1 VELILTLEEANK
13 KEYEDKKFLA
23 ALQGVDLDENNSS
36 GAKTFED
43 IRREALGDDPATNDV
58 ANLKGSLARQEG
70 FGVGQGLMYEEWDA
84 RA

>member
-1 VELILTLEEANK
+1 M
-13 KEYEDKKFLA
+13 
-23 ALQGVDLDENNSS
+23 DENNSS